1 MRHDE
6 TSKGIETDADQ
17 RWSFFCK
24 GLWRRGSCPALA
36 YKKGAQSAREIQS
49 KDCCLVRENAVNFAL
64 GQQRMSDMATKH
76 KILQKILAGSKNIR
90 FSDMIE
96 LVEGFGFRLSRTDG
110 SHHIFAHPDIPEL
123 VNLQEVK
130 GQAKPY
136 QMRQFL
142 KLIERHSL
150 RLEEDK

>member
-1 MRHDE
+1 M
-6 TSKGIETDADQ
+6 
-17 RWSFFCK
+17 
-24 GLWRRGSCPALA
+24 
-36 YKKGAQSAREIQS
+36 
-49 KDCCLVRENAVNFAL
+49 V
-64 GQQRMSDMATKH
+64 TKR
-76 KILQKILAGSKNIR
+76 KILQKILAGSKHIR
-90 FSDMIE
+90 FSDMID

-110 SHHIFAHPDIPEL
+110 SHHIFVHPDIPEL
-123 VNLQEVK
+123 VNLQEEK

>member
-1 MRHDE
+1 M
-6 TSKGIETDADQ
+6 
-17 RWSFFCK
+17 
-24 GLWRRGSCPALA
+24 
-36 YKKGAQSAREIQS
+36 
-49 KDCCLVRENAVNFAL
+49 V
-64 GQQRMSDMATKH
+64 TKR

-90 FSDMIE
+90 FSDMID

-110 SHHIFAHPDIPEL
+110 SHHIFVHPDIPEL